1 MEESGDMQ
9 RSYKEL
15 KKMAK
20 QQKKAKKKSKKKEK
34 LEKKIAKKEAKM
46 RKKGVF
52 LDDVTPSEV
61 EVEELKPEEYEAGPW
76 VRKSTESVPYLEK
89 KIDRMADRHQGSTL
103 HQMFEE
109 RYGESL
115 IVPEKYK
122 EYELTDA
129 EKRRLEELRAEVD
142 VVEAPAKPVIEGEG
156 EAEVAEEGEA
166 AEEEG
171 EAVKVELKPFYYPFQ
186 LWLYKKY
193 GTGKHIVVKIL
204 IIIVSIIGFVLLL
217 IPRIVI
223 FIIMLLVKKIKG
235 RKAKKAKKAKKVAK
249 EEAAPEA

>member
-1 MEESGDMQ
+1 MAMENSDDMQ

-20 QQKKAKKKSKKKEK
+20 EQKKAKKKAKKKEK

-76 VRKSTESVPYLEK
+76 VRKSTEAVPYLEK

-115 IVPEKYK
+115 IIPESYK

-129 EKRRLEELRAEVD
+129 EKHRLEELRVGEET
-142 VVEAPAKPVIEGEG
+142 VEAPTKPVIEGE
-156 EAEVAEEGEA
+156 EQAEVAEEGEA
-166 AEEEG
+166 VEDKG
-171 EAVKVELKPFYYPFQ
+171 EAAEGELKPFYYPFQ
-186 LWLYKKY
+186 LWLYQKY
-193 GTGKHIVVKIL
+193 GTEKHIVVKI
-204 IIIVSIIGFVLLL
+204 IILIVSIGGFVLLL

-223 FIIMLLVKKIKG
+223 FIIMLLVKKMKQ
-235 RKAKKAKKAKKVAK
+235 RKTKKAKKVAK
-249 EEAAPEA
+249 EKAAPEA